1 MDQLFTNEWV
11 YTAGVYSLTVMMI
24 IISLSVFE
32 MVSSYKTWDEIKNG
46 NVAVALSISGKIF
59 GIANVFRHSI
69 SANDTILVMLL
80 WGAFGFVLL
89 LFVYFVF
96 EFLTPAFSVDQ
107 ELARDNR
114 AIGVISFI
122 LSISLSYIIGSS
134 ILLFQ

>member
-1 MDQLFTNEWV
+1 MEQLFSNEWV

-32 MVSSYKTWDEIKNG
+32 MVTSYNTWDEIKKG
-46 NVAVALSISGKIF
+46 NVAVSLSISGKIF
-59 GIANVFRHSI
+59 GIANIFRHSI

-80 WGAFGFVLL
+80 WGMFGFALL
-89 LFVYFVF
+89 LFVYFIF
-96 EFLTPAFSVDQ
+96 EFLTPAFSVDK

-122 LSISLSYIIGSS
+122 LSISLSYVIGAS

>member
-1 MDQLFTNEWV
+1 MDQLFLNEWL

-24 IISLSVFE
+24 IVSLSIFE
-32 MVSSYKTWDEIKNG
+32 MVSSYKTWDEMKKG

-69 SANDTILVMLL
+69 SANDSILVMLL
-80 WGAFGFVLL
+80 WGAYGFVLL
-89 LFVYFVF
+89 LFVYFIF

-114 AIGVISFI
+114 AIGVVSFI